1 MGNSQWTFSKLQDLE
16 PLYSPLCPYFTNP
29 IIFSAKSDNSIY
41 SCPLQMSF
49 MNGPLHAT
57 VMPILLNVEANHV
70 QSWAK
75 RLRRDYVNAEIKLR
89 QEW

>member
-1 MGNSQWTFSKLQDLE
+1 
-16 PLYSPLCPYFTNP
+16 
-29 IIFSAKSDNSIY
+29 
-41 SCPLQMSF
+41 

-75 RLRRDYVNAEIKLR
+75 RLRTDYVNAEIKLR